1 MKRRRERGREGGREE
16 NKMYGSQHKKLNL
29 EELYSEKKKEIL
41 TRTFYSRRMV
51 SVKIEAYRQID
62 ETMKW
67 DEKRDCRLMETN
79 RDQRA
84 SFQNQSI
91 N

>member
-1 MKRRRERGREGGREE
+1 
-16 NKMYGSQHKKLNL
+16 MYGSQHKKLNL
-29 EELYSEKKKEIL
+29 EVLYSEKKKEIL
-41 TRTFYSRRMV
+41 TQTFYSRRMV
-51 SVKIEAYRQID
+51 SVKTEAYRPID